1 MTLVWQLAWR
11 YLRGKRSANAVP
23 VLSRI
28 SMVAIAVGSCAMIVL
43 FSVFNGFEDLI
54 KDLYKAFYPEIRIS
68 PAKGKFFALD
78 EQKLTAVRTLNGVT
92 ALTTVI
98 EDNVLINS
106 NDEQHVATLKGID
119 RHYMEVNNVKPYII
133 EGRDSVIEGAVPTAI
148 AGLRIVNQLGMDVN
162 NVFSRLHIYYPNTE
176 AENLAAN
183 PMSAFQ
189 NLQLKPD
196 GVFRVQDE
204 FDSRFILAPITL
216 VQELFLQPGQYSS
229 VELSLG
235 QGADADMIKEQLQQL
250 LGKEYEVNTR
260 YEQNRTL
267 YMVMK
272 TEKWAVYVILVLVL
286 LIASFNMIGALT
298 LLVLEKQKDIAI
310 LRAMGAQAGSIRRL
324 FFTEGVLWAVTGG
337 SLGLLVGGLLCL
349 GQQQFHWIRL
359 EGAFIIEAYPV
370 TMQFTDFLV
379 IFATVVVVGLLAA
392 WYPAV
397 RSTRVQD
404 PSLKAS

>member
-68 PAKGKFFALD
+68 PAKGKFFAMN
-78 EQKLTAVRTLNGVT
+78 EQKLTVVRTLNGVT

-106 NDEQHVATLKGID
+106 NDEQYVATLKGID
-119 RHYMEVNNVKPYII
+119 RHYMEVNNVKPFII
-133 EGRDSVIEGAVPTAI
+133 EGRDSVMEGALPTAI

-176 AENLAAN
+176 VENLAAN

-235 QGADADMIKEQLQQL
+235 QDADADMIKEQLQQI

-324 FFTEGVLWAVTGG
+324 FFTEGMLWAVTGG

>member
-68 PAKGKFFALD
+68 PAKGKFFALN

-106 NDEQHVATLKGID
+106 NDEQYVATLKGID
-119 RHYMEVNNVKPYII
+119 RHYMEVNNVKPFII
-133 EGRDSVIEGAVPTAI
+133 EGRDSVTAGAVPTAI

-176 AENLAAN
+176 VENLAAN

-204 FDSRFILAPITL
+204 FDSRFILAPIAL
-216 VQELFLQPGQYSS
+216 VQGLFLQPGQYSS
-229 VELSLG
+229 VELSLA

-310 LRAMGAQAGSIRRL
+310 LRAMGAQARSIRGL
-324 FFTEGVLWAVTGG
+324 FLTEGVLWAVTGG
-337 SLGLLVGGLLCL
+337 SLGLLIGGLLCL

-392 WYPAV
+392 WYPAI